1 MTSRRRAASRSR
13 AIMTATP
20 STMWCRRARRAAAR
34 PSTSCCAANISRCRG
49 KGQPMRRS
57 RNGGAARTA
66 PVELSQRKF
75 DVKTPF
81 ALALLA
87 AIALSSSA
95 LADACDDLAA
105 QLKGQIDGLAVGKTA
120 ANVIY
125 LSHPVAKDLRLGPA
139 SRTVSNE
146 LLATSDARKP
156 KPEFTS
162 LVARAA
168 AVIFTV
174 PVDDTLKGVSRCI
187 SRMGILRG
195 GDIGMRFRRLDLH
208 CTRTKPS
215 ATITISRGKDQ

>member
-1 MTSRRRAASRSR
+1 MAALHEPHQL
-13 AIMTATP
+13 T
-20 STMWCRRARRAAAR
+20 CR
-34 PSTSCCAANISRCRG
+34 
-49 KGQPMRRS
+49 KG
-57 RNGGAARTA
+57 
-66 PVELSQRKF
+66 F

-87 AIALSSSA
+87 SLALTSPV

-105 QLKGQIDGLAVGKTA
+105 QLKGHIDGLAVGKTA

-125 LSHPVAKDLRLGPA
+125 LSHPAAKDLRLGCA
-139 SRTVSNE
+139 SRKVSNE

-156 KPEFTS
+156 KPEFVG
-162 LVARAA
+162 LVAKAA

-174 PVDDTLKGVSRCI
+174 PVDDTLKGASRCI

-195 GDIGMRFRRLDLH
+195 DDIRMRFRRLDLH
-208 CTRTKPS
+208 CTRTKTS